1 MPTLRIALA
10 QINPTVGAFGANSD
24 KILKVTERA
33 QALSAEVVS
42 FGELVICGYPPED
55 LLLKPQFIRANRKAL
70 EKIIP
75 ATSGIT
81 VVVGFAEE
89 AEGKIYNSA
98 AIIHNGELAGIYR
111 KMLLPNYGVF
121 DEKRY
126 FEPGTEPLV
135 FDLAG
140 LIFGVNICE
149 DIWETGGPTEVQ
161 AKAGAGLIINLSAS
175 PYHKGKGQEREEM
188 LATRARE
195 TGVFITYTNIVGGQ
209 DELVFD
215 GGSLILSAG
224 GEVLARGKQFAED
237 LTYAD
242 LEIAEI
248 SETNRRPKGK
258 KVTLP
263 PYAGSKE
270 KPPLAPVEPRILQGE
285 AEIYAALVLGT
296 RDYVR
301 KNGFEK
307 AVIGLSGGIDSS
319 LTTCVARD
327 ALGPE
332 NVTAIMMPSRY
343 SSQESIEGAREVAK
357 NLGVKLMN
365 IPIEEAFKAYKETLA
380 DAFKDLEED
389 VTEENLQARI
399 RGNILMALSNKF
411 GWLVLTT
418 GNKSEV
424 SVGYCTL
431 YGDTAG
437 GFAVLKDVP
446 KMLVYKLAEHKNRTS
461 PQEVIPPSIISRE
474 PTAELRP
481 EQKDSDALPK
491 YPILDAILR
500 AYVEE
505 DMSLEE
511 IVGQG
516 HAREVVRKVIRM
528 VDENEYKRRQGP
540 PGIKITPRAH
550 LRDRRM
556 PISNRFRE
564 A

>member
-1 MPTLRIALA
+1 MPSLRIALA
-10 QINPTVGAFGANSD
+10 QINPTVGAFGANRD

-33 QALSAEVVS
+33 QGLGVEVVS
-42 FGELVICGYPPED
+42 FGELTLCGYPPED
-55 LLLKPQFIRANRKAL
+55 LLLKPQFIRASRKAL
-70 EKIIP
+70 EEIIP

-81 VVVGFAEE
+81 AVVGFAEE
-89 AEGKIYNSA
+89 AGGKIYNSA

-126 FEPGTEPLV
+126 FQPGTEPFV
-135 FDLAG
+135 FDLDG

-149 DIWETGGPTEVQ
+149 DIWEEEGPTKVQ
-161 AKAGAGLIINLSAS
+161 ADFGAGLIINLSAS

-188 LATRARE
+188 LAGRARE
-195 TGVFITYTNIVGGQ
+195 NGVFISYTNIVGGQ

-215 GGSLILSAG
+215 GASLILAPEG
-224 GEVLARGKQFAED
+224 DVLARGKQFAED

-242 LEIAEI
+242 LEIAEKNAT
-248 SETNRRPKGK
+248 ETSSTVK

-263 PYAGSKE
+263 PYTRSKE
-270 KPPLAPVEPRILQGE
+270 KPPLASVEPRILEGE

-307 AVIGLSGGIDSS
+307 VVIGLSGGIDSS
-319 LTTCVARD
+319 LTACVARD

-332 NVTAIMMPSRY
+332 NVAAVMMPSRY
-343 SSQESIEGAREVAK
+343 SSQESIEGARQVAK
-357 NLGVKLMN
+357 NLGLKLMN
-365 IPIEEAFKAYKETLA
+365 IPIEEAFKTYKETLA
-380 DAFKDLEED
+380 DTFKETEED

-446 KMLVYKLAEHKNRTS
+446 KMLVYELAEYKNRTS
-461 PQEVIPPSIISRE
+461 PQEVIPQSIISRQ
-474 PTAELRP
+474 PTAELSP
-481 EQKDSDALPK
+481 QQKDSDALPE
-491 YPILDAILR
+491 YHILDAVLE
-500 AYVEE
+500 AYVEGS
-505 DMSLEE
+505 MSLEE
-511 IVGQG
+511 IVAQG
-516 HAREVVRKVIRM
+516 HEREIVSKVIQM
-528 VDENEYKRRQGP
+528 VDKNEYKRRQAP
-540 PGIKITPRAH
+540 PGIKISPRAFG
-550 LRDRRM
+550 RDRRM
-556 PISNRFRE
+556 PITNRFRE